1 MKKIKIISIILLLI
15 PALSFSQL
23 KKDVNKPNISN
34 TLQTGN
40 MNNSVLGFL
49 DPSKLTMSHNFS
61 MSFSTFGGHG
71 MMLNT
76 YVNTLNYQFNDKL
89 FLTTNLG
96 IMNSPVN
103 SLPGN
108 SYLNENHIFGGAE
121 LRYLPTK
128 NTRISLSFESV
139 PYFYSRNRYYNSRYP
154 FGIPRSQ

>member
-1 MKKIKIISIILLLI
+1 MKQFIFIISIFLLI
-15 PALSFSQL
+15 PALSFGQL

-34 TLQTGN
+34 TLQTAT
-40 MNNSVLGFL
+40 MNNSLLGFL

-61 MSFSTFGGHG
+61 MSFSSFGGHG

-108 SYLNENHIFGGAE
+108 SYLNENLIFAGAE
-121 LRYLPTK
+121 LR
-128 NTRISLSFESV
+128 
-139 PYFYSRNRYYNSRYP
+139 
-154 FGIPRSQ
+154 